1 MRVWSVA
8 GALFSE
14 QARFVEP
21 AGGTPLHGI
30 DTVFLSWGE
39 RRGQGRSPAAALRD
53 LLAGTGGPRIPT
65 DTSLPARWER
75 ARRLARDASAA
86 LAGGDLV
93 KFAQLYHELEQLLG
107 VGRRK
112 LAPVPDR
119 H

>member
-8 GALFSE
+8 GGLFSE
-14 QARFVEP
+14 QARFIEP
-21 AGGTPLHGI
+21 AGGTPLQGI

-53 LLAGTGGPRIPT
+53 LLAGTAGPRSPT
-65 DTSLPARWER
+65 DTSLAGRWER
-75 ARRLARDASAA
+75 ARRLAAQASAA
-86 LAGGDLV
+86 LAAGDLA
-93 KFAQLYHELEQLLG
+93 KFAQLYRELEQVLG

-112 LAPVPDR
+112 LAPVPER